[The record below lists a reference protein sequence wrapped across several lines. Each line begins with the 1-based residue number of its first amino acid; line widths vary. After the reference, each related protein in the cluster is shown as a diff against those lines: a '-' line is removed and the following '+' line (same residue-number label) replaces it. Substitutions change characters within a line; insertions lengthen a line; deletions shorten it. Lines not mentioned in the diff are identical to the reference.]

1 MRDPHEEP
9 AMTRLDT
16 IVFRLRHNRVR
27 DAMFGAFVMLVAAVG
42 ATTVGAALHASMTIA
57 QR

>member
-1 MRDPHEEP
+1 
-9 AMTRLDT
+9 MTRLDT